1 MTKGVPATLEDAEMA
16 AVEAAAVARARRYVR
31 RLKSGEISAQ
41 PLELRD
47 SEGAAPWAW
56 FGRENSRAWVKARLK
71 ARLKASA
78 VNPQLASFVCGLA
91 RDGVSVADEALREII
106 VEHKERDEKLFTSLR
121 AYDIE
126 ITQAGR
132 RRQGGWDTTE
142 VVLRNL
148 AVLCVIAD
156 VCHAFG
162 LPPTRSR
169 ASQRHGLSG
178 CYIAARALEQERE
191 AISESAIVKA
201 WTRYS
206 FILAPDA

>member
-1 MTKGVPATLEDAEMA
+1 MTKGLPATLEA
-16 AVEAAAVARARRYVR
+16 AVETAAVAHARRHVR

-41 PLELRD
+41 PLESHD
-47 SEGAAPWAW
+47 SEGAAPCSW

-71 ARLKASA
+71 ALA
-78 VNPQLASFVCGLA
+78 VIPERASFVCGLA

-106 VEHKERDEKLFTSLR
+106 IEHKERDEKLLVSLR

-126 ITQAGR
+126 IMKTAR
-132 RRQGGWDTTE
+132 RRRGGWDTTE

-148 AVLCVIAD
+148 AIASVIAD
-156 VCHAFG
+156 VCRAFG

-169 ASQRHGLSG
+169 AARRHGLSG
-178 CYIAARALEQERE
+178 CYIAARALEEERE

-201 WTRYS
+201 WTRYT
-206 FILAPDA
+206 FLLGPDA

>member
-1 MTKGVPATLEDAEMA
+1 MTKGLPATLEEAEMA
-16 AVEAAAVARARRYVR
+16 AVEAAAVAHARRHVR

-41 PLELRD
+41 PLDLRD
-47 SEGAAPWAW
+47 SEGFAPWSW

-71 ARLKASA
+71 ALA
-78 VNPQLASFVCGLA
+78 VIPLRASFVCGLA

-106 VEHKERDEKLFTSLR
+106 VECKERDEKLLTSLR

-126 ITQAGR
+126 ITQAR
-132 RRQGGWDTTE
+132 RRRRGGWDTNE

-148 AVLCVIAD
+148 AISMVVAE
-156 VCHAFG
+156 VRRAFG

-169 ASQRHGLSG
+169 ASRRHGLSG
-178 CYIAARALEQERE
+178 CYIAARALEEERLL

-206 FILAPDA
+206 FILVPDA